1 MSLATDYGVPVNG
14 DLHEILGSHYD
25 ALSDKWNIML
35 EHLDGIV
42 FTAENGEEIPI
53 APLLLEM
60 TEKNHSADDTSVS
73 EMIEKAMPSL
83 VAVSHQSAQEMAT
96 WFGQGLMYENQNC
109 SSGVILAQ
117 TEDEILIV
125 TSNHTIDGA
134 QTLSVGFDD
143 GTTAEAFI
151 KGTDLEHD
159 IAVIGVSLSDLSSD
173 TASHISLIQ
182 PDSSADLQIDE
193 QVVAVGS
200 ELGNGQFMTT
210 GKIKMLNC
218 SMPVD
223 GSPNTLIQTDAAVI
237 PGNAGGA
244 LLNMSGQLTGIIS
257 ARYSETAEDGTS
269 CAISVDDLYSFVKNL
284 P

>member
-117 TEDEILIV
+117 TP
-125 TSNHTIDGA
+125 
-134 QTLSVGFDD
+134 LS
-143 GTTAEAFI
+143 
-151 KGTDLEHD
+151 
-159 IAVIGVSLSDLSSD
+159 
-173 TASHISLIQ
+173 
-182 PDSSADLQIDE
+182 
-193 QVVAVGS
+193 
-200 ELGNGQFMTT
+200 
-210 GKIKMLNC
+210 
-218 SMPVD
+218 
-223 GSPNTLIQTDAAVI
+223 
-237 PGNAGGA
+237 
-244 LLNMSGQLTGIIS
+244 
-257 ARYSETAEDGTS
+257 
-269 CAISVDDLYSFVKNL
+269 
-284 P
+284 